1 MAPEVVTFDVGGRL
15 FKTLRST
22 VRRHPTTLLA
32 CLLDDVSVDSTEPIF
47 VDASPDRFTHFMD
60 WLRYEEMFI
69 PNECSFEALLRDA
82 RFFLLPDNVKING
95 LWHSILPEKL
105 PCTAE
110 ACMRDYFDDL
120 KRGWPSFEEEI
131 DAITE
136 HVKTA
141 VHEHVRQRPL
151 CRADNLNDLKSYV
164 NSPFHLQVC
173 VELGSWS
180 AKDTVVSSPYQRPDE
195 YYDFSSA
202 ARLILLVSELEQR
215 GFDCTVNRWL
225 DRDNNKDRCRLLI
238 QKRPPTR
245 ACQ

>member
-131 DAITE
+131 DAITSAQTSTMISHRQ
-136 HVKTA
+136 HVSYCWCPSLNSAVSTA
-141 VHEHVRQRPL
+141 L
-151 CRADNLNDLKSYV
+151 
-164 NSPFHLQVC
+164 
-173 VELGSWS
+173 
-180 AKDTVVSSPYQRPDE
+180 
-195 YYDFSSA
+195 
-202 ARLILLVSELEQR
+202 
-215 GFDCTVNRWL
+215 
-225 DRDNNKDRCRLLI
+225 
-238 QKRPPTR
+238 
-245 ACQ
+245 